1 MQNSNTILTIE
12 TAYDNIRPQL
22 PKEESYDWVI
32 VSDPGIGINEFPCGP
47 EDKNDDKGGYV
58 PRLYIIICRNGK
70 TKIAYPD
77 WWAYNHHG
85 QTELIREWQTMPNSE
100 DAKNIIAFKM
110 LDIPEQVI
118 QSIISNP
125 KSKHSQFY
133 RFYGPEN
140 LSTK

>member
-1 MQNSNTILTIE
+1 MIYSLGTHPPLSSFLSSGPHGNSLI
-12 TAYDNIRPQL
+12 
-22 PKEESYDWVI
+22 
-32 VSDPGIGINEFPCGP
+32 
-47 EDKNDDKGGYV
+47 
-58 PRLYIIICRNGK
+58 
-70 TKIAYPD
+70 PD

-100 DAKNIIAFKM
+100 NAENIIAFKM

-125 KSKHSQFY
+125 KSKRSQFY